1 MKIGV
6 RIENDWTV
14 EQQLEY
20 AKTAERY
27 GFDTIWAEGN
37 PFKREPFSMLGVFAR
52 ETERVELGLAVA
64 SVYLMHPI
72 LMASM
77 AATIH
82 ELSGGRMR
90 LAIGCSSTHALDPL
104 GMAQTKPLAHVREAI
119 EVVRELLKGG
129 AANYE
134 GEIFKLRGV
143 QLTAATGKHIPIYA
157 AGEAP
162 RLQTMIS
169 EVADGL
175 IFPVA
180 NAEYNRRA
188 LENVAAGLADGGRS
202 RDSLQVV
209 AYQRFWTVA
218 DPEADGDVLRRLA
231 ARLVYRV
238 SPKARAQM
246 GLDEAEAGAW
256 MADPDTIPASL
267 IDELIVVGGAD
278 RAEAGAREIAGLG
291 FDELVLDFPS
301 IKGMSHDEQYR
312 RYFEILNNFGEQ
324 VMPRLADIRHAPAL
338 TR

>member
-6 RIENDWTV
+6 RIENDWSV

-27 GFDTIWAEGN
+27 GFDSVWAEGN
-37 PFKREPFSMLGVFAR
+37 PFKREPFSMLGVFSR

-77 AATIH
+77 AATVD

-90 LAIGCSSTHALDPL
+90 LAIGCSSTHALEPL
-104 GMAQTKPLAHVREAI
+104 GMRQTKPLAHVREAI
-119 EVVRELLKGG
+119 GAVRELLKGG
-129 AANYE
+129 AAQFD
-134 GEIFKLRGV
+134 GEIFKLQGV
-143 QLTAATGKHIPIYA
+143 PLTAATGKKIPIFA

-162 RLQTMIS
+162 KLQTMIA
-169 EVADGL
+169 EIADGI

-188 LENVAAGLADGGRS
+188 LDNVTSGLANAGRT
-202 RDSLQVV
+202 RDELHVV
-209 AYQRFWTVA
+209 AYQRFWTVDDPAA
-218 DPEADGDVLRRLA
+218 DADVLRKLA

-238 SPKARAQM
+238 SPNARKQM
-246 GLDEAEAGAW
+246 GLNEEQAAAW
-256 MADPDTIPASL
+256 MDDPETIPESL
-267 IDELIVVGGAD
+267 IDELIVVGGPD
-278 RAEAGAREIAGLG
+278 RAEAGARELAALG

-301 IKGMSHDEQYR
+301 IKGMSHDEQFR
-312 RYFEILNNFGEQ
+312 R
-324 VMPRLADIRHAPAL
+324 
-338 TR
+338 